1 MLETLGAYVRIAL
14 ESTGDF
20 YHSVVDP
27 LNPFNRGNIVLYF
40 AWIVTYTFTW
50 VAVWR
55 SPRSW
60 FRFVCFLVNQLFSI
74 GILISWTLT
83 VILAYAYWQASL
95 ATFAA
100 TAAVSLLLFR
110 RRHR

>member
-1 MLETLGAYVRIAL
+1 VQDIFTIVAAY
-14 ESTGDF
+14 

-40 AWIVTYTFTW
+40 AWVVVYTFTW

-55 SPRSW
+55 SERSW
-60 FRFVCFLVNQLFSI
+60 FRFVCFVINQLFSI
-74 GILISWTLT
+74 GILISWSLT

-95 ATFAA
+95 AVFAG
-100 TAAVSLLLFR
+100 TGAAGLFLFR
-110 RRHR
+110 RRRH